1 MAHCDFFP
9 QIMGIEQKN
18 YKKNK
23 IKFLWGVFNNEVM
36 NTMVDLYVGCKL

>member
-18 YKKNK
+18 YKKKK
-23 IKFLWGVFNNEVM
+23 IVWGVFNNEVM

>member
-18 YKKNK
+18 YKKKKNRVG
-23 IKFLWGVFNNEVM
+23 GVQQ
-36 NTMVDLYVGCKL
+36 